1 MRTHLRSNLVAY
13 LALFVAL
20 GGTSYAAG
28 ALPRNSVGDKQIKAG
43 AVRSSEVK
51 DRSLLAKDFK
61 LGQLPSGAAGA
72 PGAPGAPGRTG
83 PAGAPGA
90 PGGMGV
96 PGVKGDTGPTYGAQ
110 SATGETPG
118 SPATA
123 NVASVDLERPG
134 PGKVYAY
141 GHARINAVCAGGV
154 ALTVGLYLD
163 NVSVPGSGQLVPSG
177 TTAEVSLS
185 GLSAPVGAGT
195 RALRM
200 GTRCTG
206 GVSSTGT
213 TAGPASVGGILVG
226 G

>member
-1 MRTHLRSNLVAY
+1 MRTHLRSNLIAY

-28 ALPRNSVGDKQIKAG
+28 AFPRNSVGERQIKAG

-61 LGQLPSGAAGA
+61 LGQLPSGATGA
-72 PGAPGAPGRTG
+72 AGAPGRTG
-83 PAGAPGA
+83 PAGANGA

-96 PGVKGDTGPTYGAQ
+96 AGVKGDTGPTYGAQ
-110 SATGETPG
+110 SATGETPV
-118 SPATA
+118 SPSTA
-123 NVASVDLERPG
+123 NVASVDLVLPG

-163 NVSVPGSGQLVPSG
+163 NVSVPGSGQLVSSG
-177 TTAEVSLS
+177 TTAELSLS
-185 GLSAPVGAGT
+185 GLSAPVAAGT

-206 GVSSTGT
+206 AVSSAGT